1 MALSLEKKLEDRVII
16 HVADDFLAE
25 QTQQQLDCQEDASH
39 IKASAEEMKFGKIKY
54 TVLNLSVRQAS
65 SKDILN
71 SPDAIKLKNMGL
83 SEAGILKLFEDKISI
98 RVTPSGKQKLK
109 IIPYLTVLVNN
120 KTSDM
125 QVYVN
130 WDHSSLEL
138 HNSSNRVIRDTPNL
152 PRDLTQSQIF
162 SVVNPDRS
170 ISSDLTIEKNYSY
183 NIEAGRMERA
193 GVLVDLA
200 QRIEFSQVTDPTTD
214 EKNIQPLYTLDLMIG
229 LKHVTES
236 DAKLINLLI
245 PFVFTLEIEPDQI
258 ALPPLRWLMRRVG
271 RRTREEG
278 SWFWGNPG

>member
-1 MALSLEKKLEDRVII
+1 MR
-16 HVADDFLAE
+16 
-25 QTQQQLDCQEDASH
+25 
-39 IKASAEEMKFGKIKY
+39 
-54 TVLNLSVRQAS
+54 
-65 SKDILN
+65 
-71 SPDAIKLKNMGL
+71 L
-83 SEAGILKLFEDKISI
+83 SEAGLQKLFEEKISI
-98 RVTPSGKQKLK
+98 RVTTSGKQKLK

-162 SVVNPDRS
+162 
-170 ISSDLTIEKNYSY
+170 TIEKNYSY

-214 EKNIQPLYTLDLMIG
+214 EKNIQPLYTLDLLIG

-236 DAKLINLLI
+236 DAKLINLLL